1 MTLKERSQLND
12 FLIVEKWKTTTPQN
26 ILQICTDSMYMHFT
40 HTHTHTHTHY
50 RNQPMQAWF
59 GEKNKS
65 DCLTIKHFYCVDLL
79 QGMQDKKSVKYQ

>member
-26 ILQICTDSMYMHFT
+26 ILQIYTDSMYMHFT
-40 HTHTHTHTHY
+40 HTHTHTTEINTC
-50 RNQPMQAWF
+50 RPVL
-59 GEKNKS
+59 GKKNKS

-79 QGMQDKKSVKYQ
+79 QDMQDKKSVKYQ